1 MSKNKVKLN
10 INNLYYLDL
19 YTVKSK
25 EGYITLKRL
34 DSMIRRDGDW
44 KEKKTCYSYRFSPDM
59 GVLNRRKI
67 IVEKPKFTLLRNP
80 KQVTELLT
88 GEQFDC
94 VKMGNLG
101 MESSHKEL
109 DTFAIIDYGY
119 NLTSPT
125 SERLYKYME
134 EHIDKEAYGQELREL
149 KIKSKANHMKS
160 LHQKEYEKYIE
171 RVLPERA
178 LLVNDL
184 LDQFNC
190 NTKVRQVCLEVIRNE
205 SFMQTSTIE
214 DLLEKIRNKYPYL
227 NEDEY
232 RDVVAVVLRVQS
244 TTCINND
251 KNKSYLKVM

>member
-1 MSKNKVKLN
+1 MSKNKLN
-10 INNLYYLDL
+10 IYNLYYIDL

-25 EGYITLKRL
+25 EGYITLQRL
-34 DSMIRRDGDW
+34 DNMIRRDGDW

-59 GVLNRRKI
+59 SVLNRRKI

-80 KQVTELLT
+80 KQLTEFLT

-94 VKMGNLG
+94 VKMENLG
-101 MESSHKEL
+101 MESSHEEL
-109 DTFAIIDYGY
+109 DTFAFLNYGY
-119 NLTSPT
+119 NLTSPI
-125 SERLYKYME
+125 SEELYKYME
-134 EHIDKEAYGQELREL
+134 EHIDKEEYRKELINL
-149 KIKSKANHMKS
+149 KTKSKADHMKS

-171 RVLPERA
+171 KVLPERA

-190 NTKVRQVCLEVIRNE
+190 NIKVRQVCLEVIRNE

-232 RDVVAVVLRVQS
+232 RDVVSVVLRVQS

>member
-1 MSKNKVKLN
+1 M
-10 INNLYYLDL
+10 IE
-19 YTVKSK
+19 K
-25 EGYITLKRL
+25 EIAHTYIF
-34 DSMIRRDGDW
+34 D
-44 KEKKTCYSYRFSPDM
+44 PDM
-59 GVLNRRKI
+59 SVLNRRKI
-67 IVEKPKFTLLRNP
+67 IIEKPKFTLLKKP
-80 KQVTELLT
+80 KQVTEFLT

-94 VKMGNLG
+94 VKMGNIG
-101 MESSHKEL
+101 MESSHEEL
-109 DTFAIIDYGY
+109 DTFVLLKYHIGKLSTED
-119 NLTSPT
+119 
-125 SERLYKYME
+125 LYEYLEK
-134 EHIDKEAYGQELREL
+134 HIDKEAYGKELREL

-171 RVLPERA
+171 KVLPERA

-190 NTKVRQVCLEVIRNE
+190 NVKVRQTCLEVIRNE